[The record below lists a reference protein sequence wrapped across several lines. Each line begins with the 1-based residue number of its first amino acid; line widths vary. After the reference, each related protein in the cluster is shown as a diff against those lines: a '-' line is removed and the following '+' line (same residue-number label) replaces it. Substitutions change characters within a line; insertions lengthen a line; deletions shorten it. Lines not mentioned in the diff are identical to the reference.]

1 MKSILIIVF
10 TFITYSSLAQNYLY
24 TDTPLTQKTLD
35 CVKLLFDLIKT
46 SDFKSDLMPNSYDS
60 VDMFIEN
67 KTDTILSFRIAQSMF
82 NGEGWVTSTIAW
94 FDINFITNKF
104 LQASAEPDKPI
115 VLNYDKSIF
124 EKIRQQCFL
133 QKNILAPSFTH

>member
-1 MKSILIIVF
+1 MKIKIRIMKSILIIVF

-115 VLNYDKSIF
+115 VLN
-124 EKIRQQCFL
+124 L
-133 QKNILAPSFTH
+133 

>member
-115 VLNYDKSIF
+115 VLN
-124 EKIRQQCFL
+124 L
-133 QKNILAPSFTH
+133 